1 MSSRLT
7 RTLLKLYPRRIRDR
21 YGDELLDLQD
31 ELRAKGDVS
40 RMRLIADMLAAA
52 LLVRPARRACLTI
65 GALLVIGGLAMAS
78 AIISGRGP
86 GTPARA
92 SRPQVR
98 LVVQSATANP
108 YRTCSVAGGS
118 SCSLAPCSQFAAQPS
133 AEGAVAYSSPPPTQ
147 SRPRVTATRCARY
160 PHVRPHRPIFVG
172 E

>member
-40 RMRLIADMLAAA
+40 RIRLIGDTLAAA
-52 LLVRPARRACLTI
+52 LLIRSARRACLAI
-65 GALLVIGGLAMAS
+65 GALLVIGGLAMTGT
-78 AIISGRGP
+78 IISGRGTA
-86 GTPARA
+86 TPPRA

-98 LVVQSATANP
+98 LGVQSATANP
-108 YRTCSVAGGS
+108 YRTCSLAGGS
-118 SCSLAPCSQFAAQPS
+118 SCSLAPCSQFTGQPS
-133 AEGAVAYSSPPPTQ
+133 AQGAVAYSSPPATR
-147 SRPRVTATRCARY
+147 SWPRVTPTRCARY